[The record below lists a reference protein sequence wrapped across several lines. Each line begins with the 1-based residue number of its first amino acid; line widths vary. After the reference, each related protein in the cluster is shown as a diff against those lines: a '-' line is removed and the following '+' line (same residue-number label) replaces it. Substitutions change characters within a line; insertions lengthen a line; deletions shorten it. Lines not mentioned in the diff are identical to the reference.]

1 VGYIGSQTLN
11 TQTFAQ
17 AVDYF
22 NGDGTTV
29 AFTLSR
35 PVYSTVQM
43 QVVVNNVGQ
52 NPSSAYTVLN
62 NTITFTSAPS
72 AGTNNIYV
80 LYPTQTAFV
89 PGVAPA
95 SPTAGATGAGGDR
108 VFIQNGQTVN
118 YSYTVPFGLN
128 AVSAGP
134 ITIGANATVTI
145 ADGSYWT
152 VT

>member
-1 VGYIGSQTLN
+1 MAYIGSQTVN

-17 AVDYF
+17 AADYF
-22 NGDGTTV
+22 NGNGTTV

-35 PVYSTVQM
+35 PVYSTIQM
-43 QVVVNNVGQ
+43 QVVVNNVVQ

-62 NTITFTSAPS
+62 NVITFTSAPS
-72 AGTNNIYV
+72 SGTNNIYV
-80 LYPTQTAFV
+80 LYPAQTAYI
-89 PGVAPA
+89 PGVAPVD
-95 SPTAGATGAGGDR
+95 PTAGATGAGGDR

-118 YSYTVPFGLN
+118 FSYTIPAGLN
-128 AVSAGP
+128 AISAGP
-134 ITIGANATVTI
+134 ITVGANATVTI

>member
-1 VGYIGSQTLN
+1 VAYIGSQTVN

-17 AVDYF
+17 AADYF

-35 PVYSTVQM
+35 TVYSTIQM
-43 QVVVNNVGQ
+43 QVVVNNVVQ

-72 AGTNNIYV
+72 AGSNNIYV
-80 LYPTQTAFV
+80 LYPTQTAYV
-89 PGVAPA
+89 PGVAPVD
-95 SPTAGATGAGGDR
+95 PTAGATGAGGDR

-118 YSYTVPFGLN
+118 FSYTIPAGLN
-128 AVSAGP
+128 AISAGP
-134 ITIGANATVTI
+134 ITVGANATVTI
-145 ADGSYWT
+145 SDGSYWT

>member
-1 VGYIGSQTLN
+1 MAYIGSQTVN

-17 AVDYF
+17 AADYF

-35 PVYSTVQM
+35 TVYSTIQM
-43 QVVVNNVGQ
+43 QVVVNNVVQ

-62 NTITFTSAPS
+62 NVITFTSAPS

-80 LYPTQTAFV
+80 VYPTQTAFV

-95 SPTAGATGAGGDR
+95 DPTAGATGAGGDR

-118 YSYTVPFGLN
+118 FSYTIPAGLN
-128 AVSAGP
+128 AISAGP
-134 ITIGANATVTI
+134 ITVGANATVTI

>member
-95 SPTAGATGAGGDR
+95 DPTAGATGAGGDR

>member
-1 VGYIGSQTLN
+1 VAYIGSQTVN

-17 AVDYF
+17 AADYF

-35 PVYSTVQM
+35 TVYSTIQM
-43 QVVVNNVGQ
+43 QVVVNNVVQ

-62 NTITFTSAPS
+62 NVITFTSAPS
-72 AGTNNIYV
+72 SGTNNIYV
-80 LYPTQTAFV
+80 LYPTQTAYI

-95 SPTAGATGAGGDR
+95 DPTAGATGAGGDR

-118 YSYTVPFGLN
+118 FSYTIPAGLN
-128 AVSAGP
+128 AISAGP
-134 ITIGANATVTI
+134 ITVGANATVTI

>member
-1 VGYIGSQTLN
+1 MAYIGSQTVN

-17 AVDYF
+17 AADYF

-35 PVYSTVQM
+35 TVYSTIQM
-43 QVVVNNVGQ
+43 QVVVNNVVQ

-62 NTITFTSAPS
+62 NVITFTSAPS
-72 AGTNNIYV
+72 SGSNNIYV
-80 LYPTQTAFV
+80 VYPTQTAFV

-95 SPTAGATGAGGDR
+95 DPTAGATGAGGDR

-118 YSYTVPFGLN
+118 FSYTIPAGLN
-128 AVSAGP
+128 AISAGP
-134 ITIGANATVTI
+134 ITVGANATVTI
-145 ADGSYWT
+145 AEGSYWT

>member
-1 VGYIGSQTLN
+1 MAYIGSQTLN

-17 AVDYF
+17 AADYF

-35 PVYSTVQM
+35 PVYSTIQM
-43 QVVVNNVGQ
+43 QVVVNNVVQ

-80 LYPTQTAFV
+80 LYPTQTAYV
-89 PGVAPA
+89 PGTTAA
-95 SPTAGATGAGGDR
+95 DPTAGATGAGGDR

-118 YSYTVPFGLN
+118 FSYTIPAGLN
-128 AVSAGP
+128 AISAGP
-134 ITIGANATVTI
+134 ITIGANATVTL

>member
-1 VGYIGSQTLN
+1 MAYIGSQTVN

-17 AVDYF
+17 AADYF

-35 PVYSTVQM
+35 TVYSTIQM
-43 QVVVNNVGQ
+43 QVVVNNVVQ

-62 NTITFTSAPS
+62 NVITFTSAPS
-72 AGTNNIYV
+72 SGTNNIYV
-80 LYPTQTAFV
+80 VYPTQTAFV

-95 SPTAGATGAGGDR
+95 DPTAGATGAGGDR

-118 YSYTVPFGLN
+118 FSYTIPAGLN
-128 AVSAGP
+128 AISAGP
-134 ITIGANATVTI
+134 ITVGATATVTI
-145 ADGSYWT
+145 PDGSYWT

>member
-1 VGYIGSQTLN
+1 MAYIGSQTVN

-22 NGDGTTV
+22 NGDGSTV
-29 AFTLSR
+29 EFTLSR
-35 PVYSTVQM
+35 TVYSTIQM
-43 QVVVNNVGQ
+43 QVVVNNVVQ

-62 NTITFTSAPS
+62 NVITFTSAPS
-72 AGTNNIYV
+72 AGSNNIYV
-80 LYPTQTAFV
+80 TYPTQTAYV

-95 SPTAGATGAGGDR
+95 DPTAGATGAGGDR
-108 VFIQNGQTVN
+108 VFIQNEQTVTT
-118 YSYTVPFGLN
+118 SYTIPAGLN
-128 AVSAGP
+128 AISAGP
-134 ITIGANATVTI
+134 ITVAATATVTI

>member
-1 VGYIGSQTLN
+1 MAYIGSQTVN

-17 AVDYF
+17 AADYF
-22 NGDGTTV
+22 NGNGTTV

-35 PVYSTVQM
+35 TVYSTIQM
-43 QVVVNNVGQ
+43 QVVVNNVVQ

-62 NTITFTSAPS
+62 NVITFTSAPS
-72 AGTNNIYV
+72 AGSNNIYV
-80 LYPTQTAFV
+80 VYPTQTAYV

-95 SPTAGATGAGGDR
+95 DPTAGATGAGGDR

-118 YSYTVPFGLN
+118 FSYTIPAGLN
-128 AVSAGP
+128 AISAGP
-134 ITIGANATVTI
+134 ITVAANATVTI
-145 ADGSYWT
+145 PDGSYWT